1 MATSVVGG
9 WVCLTPGGSSSW
21 TENQSDNDSPR
32 QKCVFYLL
40 VIYIMH
46 VCPTFYAFSS
56 GEHRPLDSL
65 HVVCFY
71 ILLFQLVCAYVRC
84 ILGLVFGFLCAGS
97 DVSSLLLGLT
107 RGQIVL
113 LCF

>member
-9 WVCLTPGGSSSW
+9 WVRLTPGRSSSW
-21 TENQSDNDSPR
+21 TENQSDNDAPR

-40 VIYIMH
+40 YMH
-46 VCPTFYAFSS
+46 VYSTFYAFSF

-71 ILLFQLVCAYVRC
+71 ILLFQLVCAYVC
-84 ILGLVFGFLCAGS
+84 SILGLVFGFLCAGS

-113 LCF
+113 LRF

>member
-1 MATSVVGG
+1 MMY
-9 WVCLTPGGSSSW
+9 VCLT
-21 TENQSDNDSPR
+21 
-32 QKCVFYLL
+32 C
-40 VIYIMH
+40 
-46 VCPTFYAFSS
+46 YAFSS

-71 ILLFQLVCAYVRC
+71 ILLFQLVCAHVC
-84 ILGLVFGFLCAGS
+84 FILSSVFGFLCAGS
-97 DVSSLLLGLT
+97 DVSSLLPGLT